1 MKNILVTGGA
11 GFIGS
16 NFVPIFLEKYP
27 NYNIYNLDSLTYA
40 GSLSNLSSINQHKRY
55 TFIKGDIRD
64 RSIIEKIFDDYN
76 INNVIHFA
84 AESHVDNSLLDP
96 SIFIET
102 NVNGTFNLMDVAYK
116 KWMDGPNIIKPLFQS
131 SRFHHVSTDEVYG
144 SLGLTGLFT
153 EKTAYSPNSPYSA
166 SKASSDMLVRS
177 YHESYG
183 LNVTISNCSNNYGP
197 KQHSEKLLPTIIRK
211 CINKESIPIYG
222 DGKNIRDWLYVDDH
236 CYAIDLIFHLGKS
249 GETYNVGGENEMTN
263 IEIAEKICN
272 FFNDKSDTDFDY
284 KNLITFVQ
292 DRPGHDLRYAI
303 DSSKIQKELNWKINH
318 DFNSCLTKTINWYFR
333 AE

>member
-1 MKNILVTGGA
+1 MKNILVTGAA

-16 NFVPIFLEKYP
+16 NFIPIFLEKYP
-27 NYNIYNLDSLTYA
+27 NYNVYNLDSLTYA
-40 GSLSNLSSINQHKRY
+40 GNLSNLSSINQNKRY

-76 INNVIHFA
+76 IDNVIHFA

-102 NVNGTFNLMDVAYK
+102 NINGTFNLMDVAYK
-116 KWMDGPNIIKPLFQS
+116 KWMDGPHSIKPLFQS

-153 EKTAYSPNSPYSA
+153 EKTPYSPNSPYSA

-222 DGKNIRDWLYVDDH
+222 DGKNVRDWLYVDDH
-236 CYAIDLIFHLGKS
+236 CDAIDLIFHSGKS

-272 FFNDKSDTDFDY
+272 FFNDKSDNDFDY

-303 DSSKIQKELNWKINH
+303 DSSKIQKELNWKINR
-318 DFNSCLTKTINWYFR
+318 DFNSCLTKTINWYLR